1 MLLVDMK
8 LKHGSEQHSLGQIKD
23 FDFELELI
31 GRVLSRRSHWRVLSR
46 RSHWRVLSRR
56 ILGPDLWVQ
65 TAHAGW

>member
-46 RSHWRVLSRR
+46 R